1 MNYILF
7 NHDIVMRDQFVDIED
22 RGYQFGDGIYEVIG
36 VYNRMPMLV
45 DEHLQRLER
54 SAKEIALKLPY
65 STESLKEKL
74 LELIEKNDL
83 VEGILYFQV
92 SRGSAPRW
100 HEFPEA
106 DTPAVTV
113 AYTRSE
119 ERMTGMEDDGGKAI
133 TTEDN
138 RWLRCDI
145 KSLNLL
151 PNVLAKQKAH
161 EQDAIEAIFHRD
173 GAITEASA
181 SNVFIVKAGELYT
194 HPANHLILN
203 GITRQ
208 QILKISEKLNMT
220 VHEKPYDQKDLIFAD
235 EVFITATK
243 LDVIPIIQIDDS
255 QIGTGLPGQVTKK
268 IVDHFR
274 ALITDL
280 KKEAHPFK

>member
-1 MNYILF
+1 MNYVLF
-7 NHDIVMRDQFVDIED
+7 NNDIVVRDRFVDIED
-22 RGYQFGDGIYEVIG
+22 RGYQFGDGVYEVIG
-36 VYNRMPMLV
+36 VYNRIPMLV
-45 DEHLQRLER
+45 DEHLQRLAR
-54 SAKEIALKLPY
+54 SAKEIALELPY
-65 STESLKEKL
+65 SMESLKAKL
-74 LELIEKNDL
+74 FELIEKNDL

-100 HEFPEA
+100 HEFPNE
-106 DTPAVTV
+106 DTPAVTI

-119 ERMTGMEDDGGKAI
+119 ERMTSLEDHGGKAI

-161 EQDAIEAIFHRD
+161 EQDAVEAIFHRD
-173 GAITEASA
+173 GVVTEASA

-208 QILKISEKLNMT
+208 QILKICKEINMP
-220 VHEKPYDQKDLIFAD
+220 VHEKPYDQKDLLFAD

-243 LDVIPIIQIDDS
+243 LDVIPILQIDDTI
-255 QIGTGLPGQVTKK
+255 IGTGLPGQVTKK
-268 IVDHFR
+268 LLGHFR
-274 ALITDL
+274 SHITDL
-280 KKEAHPFK
+280 EKEAHPFK